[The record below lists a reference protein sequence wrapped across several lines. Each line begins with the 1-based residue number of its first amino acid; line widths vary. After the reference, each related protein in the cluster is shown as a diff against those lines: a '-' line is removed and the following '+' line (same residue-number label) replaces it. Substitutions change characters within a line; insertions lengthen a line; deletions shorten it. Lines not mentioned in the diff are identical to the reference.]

1 MPTLKL
7 GVLDIYT
14 LNIFLYATI
23 RNGLFNNPDQ
33 YNFEKV
39 LAHKRK
45 LL

>member
-1 MPTLKL
+1 MQSFEFGTL
-7 GVLDIYT
+7 GVHT
-14 LNIFLYATI
+14 LNIFLQAI
-23 RNGLFNNPDQ
+23 CNGIFNNPDQ